1 MSSAALLDRE
11 AGVSTAAVPDAPQ
24 SPTPHRYRLTVAE
37 YHRLGESGIFDEGS
51 RIELIEGDLIAMPP
65 IGSQHAG
72 YLDRIAQP
80 IFRQTTQGIVRVQSP
95 IKLSDH
101 SEPQPD
107 LTILRYREDFYTS
120 AHPAPADVLLIIEI
134 ADSTLQYDRDTKIP
148 LYAKAGI
155 PEAWLLD
162 LVNRR
167 VAVYRYPSAD
177 GYRQIQFP
185 APDEQI
191 SPTLLPEL
199 TLRVK
204 DLFLS
209 REPG

>member
-1 MSSAALLDRE
+1 
-11 AGVSTAAVPDAPQ
+11 
-24 SPTPHRYRLTVAE
+24 
-37 YHRLGESGIFDEGS
+37 
-51 RIELIEGDLIAMPP
+51 MPP

-107 LTILRYREDFYTS
+107 LTILRYRDDFYTS